1 VTNSKNCSTSNP
13 RECADTCL
21 TPRRHY
27 AKSVKPAGFNVV
39 TYGKLIGEALLYP
52 EKREAIMR
60 QVTCKSAASQQITC
74 HCGAILDEKTVSVL
88 ESKPANSE
96 TITTIVVCCSDCR
109 AKCHNTVRRLV
120 ASKAEPGELFT
131 WLTWLTSE
139 TVQGLETLPEVST
152 VPGLNIVRQNDVI
165 RGPGKYRIVH
175 SKSDCFLS
183 QHSSK
188 RKAKQC
194 LAELQGL
201 ADWTKSATSV
211 KKQFA
216 SKASREALNVICK
229 SYE

>member
-1 VTNSKNCSTSNP
+1 
-13 RECADTCL
+13 
-21 TPRRHY
+21 
-27 AKSVKPAGFNVV
+27 
-39 TYGKLIGEALLYP
+39 
-52 EKREAIMR
+52 MR
-60 QVTCKSAASQQITC
+60 QVTCKSAASQQVTC
-74 HCGAILDEKTVSVL
+74 HCGSILDEKSVSVL

-96 TITTIVVCCSDCR
+96 TTNTIVVCCSDCR

-120 ASKAEPGELFT
+120 ASKSEPGEQFT

-139 TVQGLETLPEVST
+139 VVQGLETVSEVSR
-152 VPGLNIVRQNDVI
+152 VPGLEIVRQNHVI

-183 QHSSK
+183 RHSSK

-211 KKQFA
+211 KKQFS
-216 SKASREALNVICK
+216 SKASREALYIVCK
-229 SYE
+229 AHE